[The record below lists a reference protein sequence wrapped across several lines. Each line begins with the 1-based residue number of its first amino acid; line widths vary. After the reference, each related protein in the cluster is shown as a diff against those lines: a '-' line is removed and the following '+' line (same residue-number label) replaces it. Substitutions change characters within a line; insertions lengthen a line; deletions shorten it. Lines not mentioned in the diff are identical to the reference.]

1 MNFEKLLENYA
12 LLTVKVGLNL
22 QKNQT
27 LVITAPIECYEFVRK
42 VTSIAYDTGAKN
54 VHVEWH
60 DEEIGHLKLLKAPE
74 NALKEYPKW
83 KADGLEELAKND
95 AAFLSISASNPEL
108 LKDVDPDRIATA
120 NKAAALALK
129 NYRKYPMN
137 SLVSWCV
144 VSVPTKAWAKK
155 IYPSFSE
162 DEAVSKLWEN
172 IFSIVR
178 ADLQDPIAAWKNH
191 VNNLIEKMNFLNEKR
206 FKYLHYKSSVT
217 DLTVELHEDHLWS
230 GGGEYN
236 AKNVYFV
243 ANLPTEEVFTV
254 PLKNGVNGKVASTKP
269 LNYGGN
275 LINNFTL
282 TFKDGKII
290 DFSAEEGYDVLKK
303 LIEIDE
309 GSHYL
314 GEVALVP
321 DSSPISQSGVVFY
334 NTLYDENASCHLA
347 IGRGYGTSIKNG
359 ANLSEEELSA
369 KCVNNSLTHNDFMI
383 GSEDL
388 DIIGE
393 TANGEKI
400 QIFKSGNWAF

>member
-1 MNFEKLLENYA
+1 MFFDKLLKNYA
-12 LLTVKVGLNL
+12 ELTVKVGLNL

-27 LVITAPIECYEFVRK
+27 LVINAPIECYEFVRA
-42 VTSIAYDTGAKN
+42 VTSLAYDVGARN
-54 VHVEWH
+54 VHVEWQ
-60 DEEIGHLKLLKAPE
+60 DEETTLIKYLKAPE
-74 NALKEYPKW
+74 ETFKEYPLW
-83 KADGLEELAKND
+83 KAKGLEELAKND
-95 AAFLSISASNPEL
+95 AAFLSISAANPEL
-108 LKDVDPDRIATA
+108 FKDVNPDRIATA
-120 NKAAALALK
+120 NKTAALALK
-129 NYRKYPMN
+129 DYRKYTMN

-144 VSVPTKAWAKK
+144 VSVPTKGWAKK
-155 IYPSFSE
+155 VFPSMTE
-162 DEAVSKLWEN
+162 ENAVNKLWEN

-178 ADLQDPIAAWKNH
+178 ADAENPVEAWKNH
-191 VNNLIEKMNFLNEKR
+191 VDNLIEKMDFLNEKR
-206 FKYLHYKSSVT
+206 FKFLHYKSSVT
-217 DLTVELHEDHLWS
+217 DLKIELHEEHLWS

-236 AKNVYFV
+236 AKGTYFV

-254 PLKNGVNGKVASTKP
+254 PLKNGVNGKITSTKP

-290 DFSAEEGYDVLKK
+290 DFTAEEGYEVLKK
-303 LIEIDE
+303 LINIDD

-321 DSSPISQSGVVFY
+321 YTSPISQSGIIFF

-359 ANLSEEELSA
+359 ANLTESELIA
-369 KCVNNSLTHNDFMI
+369 KGVNNSLTHNDFMI
-383 GSEDL
+383 GSADL

-393 TANGEKI
+393 TASGEKI
-400 QIFKSGNWAF
+400 YIFKDGNWAF